1 MQIIPYCF
9 LLFLTATVGT
19 TTVKDQDISS
29 TKYEG
34 QSTKDK
40 VPNTNAEADTIN
52 IDIIDPEAIFDSI
65 PTPAINNKIVNR
77 SFQPRVFWG
86 YKRIKPV
93 EELFKIEPYVG
104 LEVMTEEIADSVL
117 TIDNIRLI
125 DSLGEGPRDLS
136 YLFKDDLTEKPEEII
151 EEKVWGIGE
160 PQPKWLTEGLRNHRV
175 QEEVYYNY
183 MIENPLDI
191 EYAYW
196 NLPEPPVLFE
206 DDPSFMAFIMKQK
219 VPEVKPEE
227 AVIPENEL
235 KKKHWLHKFGTQLQ
249 LSQAFISP
257 NWYQGGNNYYAVLF
271 NFNWNVQLNQV
282 YHPNILFQSDLL
294 YKLAISSTP
303 KGSLHK
309 YQISEDIFQ
318 YNLNTGLKAFK
329 NWFYSLNLQFK
340 TQLFN
345 NFEDDSYTPTA
356 NFLSPGDLNIG
367 LGMAYNH
374 QNKAK
379 TFQYTLT
386 ISPLSYNL
394 KTCLSDKIN
403 HGLYNIEQDKKTK
416 SEIGSNVEFNMD
428 WSITAN
434 IKYKTRAFL
443 FTDYSY
449 FLADWQNTLSFEIN
463 KFLSTQIFVNL
474 RWDTSTDSY
483 GSWKKFMMKEILS
496 FGLSYTFSTKP

>member
-1 MQIIPYCF
+1 MRITPYCF
-9 LLFLTATVGT
+9 LLFLSTALGSA
-19 TTVKDQDISS
+19 DLQAQDIKLIDSS
-29 TKYEG
+29 
-34 QSTKDK
+34 
-40 VPNTNAEADTIN
+40 DTMS
-52 IDIIDPEAIFDSI
+52 IDLIDPQVIFDSI
-65 PTPAINNKIVNR
+65 PTPVINTNVVNR
-77 SFQPRVFWG
+77 SFQPRVFSG
-86 YKRIKPV
+86 YKRIKPTN
-93 EELFKIEPYVG
+93 ELFKLIPYVG
-104 LEVMTEEIADSVL
+104 LEVMTSEITDSVDTVLSFEDIEIVDSLATGPEDL
-117 TIDNIRLI
+117 TNLTKDNITK
-125 DSLGEGPRDLS
+125 EPV
-136 YLFKDDLTEKPEEII
+136 EII
-151 EEKVWGIGE
+151 EEKVWGIYE
-160 PQPKWLTEGLRNHRV
+160 EQPKWLREGLRNHRI
-175 QEEVYYNY
+175 QEEVYYSY
-183 MIENPLDI
+183 MITNPLDI

-206 DDPSFMAFIMKQK
+206 DDPSFLAFIRKQK
-219 VPEVKPEE
+219 VPDVDPEN

-235 KKKHWLHKFGTQLQ
+235 KKTHWLHKFNTLLQ

-318 YNLNTGLKAFK
+318 YNLNTGLKAYK

-345 NFEDDSYTPTA
+345 NFADDSYTPTA
-356 NFLSPGDLNIG
+356 NFLSPSDLNIG

-403 HGLYNIEQDKKTK
+403 HSLYNIDQDKKTK
-416 SEIGSNVEFNMD
+416 SEIGSNVEFTMD
-428 WSITAN
+428 WSITSN

-474 RWDTSTDSY
+474 RWDTSTDSDS
-483 GSWKKFMMKEILS
+483 SWKKFMLKEILS